1 MKSFRYTITDKMVL
15 HAQPSGFLTK
25 LALSFPCRVTV
36 VQGNRRADAKKIF
49 GVMGLRVR
57 CGQEITLETDGD
69 REEEAI
75 EALREFAKNNL

>member
-1 MKSFRYTITDKMVL
+1 MKSFRYTITDKMGL
-15 HAQPSGFLTK
+15 HAQPAGFLTK

-69 REEEAI
+69 REEEAAAAI
-75 EALREFAKNNL
+75 KAFLKENL